1 MMACFSAKGII
12 HVFGIVDSMHTNKVF
27 LPSFFVLSFLGVKE
41 ETCGYSTARGASIF
55 GKQKSSGYFKYRGDA
70 FFWPNKVFSGHGK
83 AGGTGICL
91 PNKEFSGHGKAGGTA
106 IFGAK
111 EEPAIIARPE
121 VLPYFGRTKN
131 PVLMAWP
138 EALAFFL
145 TMKSVVMGKP
155 EVLPFAGGL
164 GAMSS
169 WGRGGD
175 DFGSN
180 KDGQKR
186 TVLRCQFKAFN

>member
-1 MMACFSAKGII
+1 MVIARREA
-12 HVFGIVDSMHTNKVF
+12 
-27 LPSFFVLSFLGVKE
+27 LPF
-41 ETCGYSTARGASIF
+41 F
-55 GKQKSSGYFKYRGDA
+55 GKQKSSGYFKYRGAA

-83 AGGTGICL
+83 AGGAGICL

-111 EEPAIIARPE
+111 EESRNYCKARGTA
-121 VLPYFGRTKN
+121 FFCRTKN
-131 PVLMAWP
+131 PVVMAWP

-145 TMKSVVMGKP
+145 TMNSVVMGRP

-169 WGRGGD
+169 WGRGGN
-175 DFGSN
+175 DFGGN